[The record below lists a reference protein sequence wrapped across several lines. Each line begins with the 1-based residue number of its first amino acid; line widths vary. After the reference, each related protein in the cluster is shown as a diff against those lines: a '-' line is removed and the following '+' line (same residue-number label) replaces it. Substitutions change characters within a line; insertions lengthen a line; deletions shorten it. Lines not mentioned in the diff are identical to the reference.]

1 VNTPAQVGNVIRCIL
16 VEDQVMFSQLL
27 AAVMKTMDGV
37 EVVAAA
43 STVREGKKAI
53 KETPADLLIVDL
65 GLPDGSGLELV
76 DYVARQRLGLKII
89 VLTGQPQL
97 VTDARIKSQKIF
109 AVVDK
114 MSAFK
119 ELRLRIPSLHAGKNE
134 VGHGTDSQIESLTPR
149 ELEIFRLIGTG
160 LTNKEV
166 ADKLFIS
173 PNTMVTHRKSIS
185 RKLHLSGSAL
195 VQKSAMHFI
204 AD

>member
-1 VNTPAQVGNVIRCIL
+1 
-16 VEDQVMFSQLL
+16 MFSQLL

-43 STVREGKKAI
+43 STVKEGKKAI